1 MSQIEMIE
9 SETFTLDEVAEF
21 LSRNQQVDQ
30 NAYEKYNREFSQNQ
44 EVQTKTREV
53 FIHFTRKI
61 FELMEQ
67 HLEIDRFDEET
78 DGLDMI
84 VDPTNLGVERSFGIM
99 KFYESRFTSLTF
111 GTLSALTISKFN
123 DLPQWLD
130 TLTDEKLLGA
140 HNSERTNQSISRDEH
155 LIQEIHMQM
164 NTERSLRQV
173 SLCFL

>member
-1 MSQIEMIE
+1 MA
-9 SETFTLDEVAEF
+9 D
-21 LSRNQQVDQ
+21 LSRS
-30 NAYEKYNREFSQNQ
+30 A
-44 EVQTKTREV
+44 
-53 FIHFTRKI
+53 
-61 FELMEQ
+61 ELVKF

-130 TLTDEKLLGA
+130 TLTDEKIFEA

-155 LIQEIHMQM
+155 LIQETHMQM
-164 NTERSLRQV
+164 NTERSLTQV
-173 SLCFL
+173 S

>member
-1 MSQIEMIE
+1 MITVKQTKRDLNENIEKIKSQIEMIE

-123 DLPQWLD
+123 DLPKFNAGFLMFP
-130 TLTDEKLLGA
+130 LK
-140 HNSERTNQSISRDEH
+140 SRFFPSF
-155 LIQEIHMQM
+155 I
-164 NTERSLRQV
+164 
-173 SLCFL
+173 FFF